1 MRSARSRTRPLPVII
16 AALGFLA
23 GSLGTAEAES
33 PAQVVTFADEDRSS
47 EIGGEAA
54 HQRYQFSSPTTVTY
68 DQDTIGSSGDSARV
82 YVADVGQH
90 VVRVLDMEG
99 RQIGQLD
106 EMTAQLDPASPATD
120 IPLQAGT
127 LLIGDGFNF
136 VARSFSDPSGVAP
149 DPSGRIS
156 PEFSGYW
163 LDPDLGTRD
172 GGLFA
177 TQHVLQV
184 GDHVYVDS
192 LISNRI
198 TRFDADS
205 FNTPE
210 F

>member
-1 MRSARSRTRPLPVII
+1 MYDHSSTLSEDEFFLPHGVH
-16 AALGFLA
+16 LNEQ
-23 GSLGTAEAES
+23 AE
-33 PAQVVTFADEDRSS
+33 
-47 EIGGEAA
+47 
-54 HQRYQFSSPTTVTY
+54 
-68 DQDTIGSSGDSARV
+68 
-82 YVADVGQH
+82 
-90 VVRVLDMEG
+90 
-99 RQIGQLD
+99 
-106 EMTAQLDPASPATD
+106 
-120 IPLQAGT
+120 T

-184 GDHVYVDS
+184 GDHVYMDS